1 MPVSHARTERGSL
14 NGMSMSPEQAQAYQA
29 GRNAR
34 ERGSGEYDNPLY
46 GIIDEARELRQYW
59 RKGWKSRDTEMGGK
73 R

>member
-1 MPVSHARTERGSL
+1 MAVRPDGLGIWIVESKMT
-14 NGMSMSPEQAQAYQA
+14 PEQAQAYQA

-34 ERGSGEYDNPLY
+34 ERGAGEFDGPLF

-73 R
+73 K

>member
-1 MPVSHARTERGSL
+1 MT
-14 NGMSMSPEQAQAYQA
+14 PEQAQAYQA

-34 ERGSGEYDNPLY
+34 ERGAGEFDNPLY

-73 R
+73 K